1 MNEEMVRDLNF
12 GGGEIYD
19 DEDAENRKKTREERH
34 AEIMEKSK
42 AYKMHH
48 QEIKEATQAY
58 TRELDDEFADVAGL
72 LTYDDKKHRKVDPK
86 EKTDT
91 FDSVLTKL
99 KTTG

>member
-1 MNEEMVRDLNF
+1 
-12 GGGEIYD
+12 
-19 DEDAENRKKTREERH
+19 
-34 AEIMEKSK
+34 MEKSK

-72 LTYDDKKHRKVDPK
+72 LTFNDKKHVKTDPK